1 MTSTYV
7 RKVSSEE
14 ARCGFIL
21 IEKSKRGMFPA
32 SGRRFTLCYMGNML
46 PVVVDEVSCEC
57 VGPEKPHVHYHL
69 HVPVELSAGDAVRI
83 RKEKGDF
90 LLEVEPV
97 RG

>member
-1 MTSTYV
+1 MVDSYE
-7 RKVSSEE
+7 KKISSEE

-21 IEKSKRGMFPA
+21 ILKNKRWMFPA
-32 SGRRFTLCYMGNML
+32 SGRRFNLCYRGNKL
-46 PVVVDEVSCEC
+46 PVVVDEIACEC

>member
-1 MTSTYV
+1 V

-21 IEKSKRGMFPA
+21 ILKNKRGMFPA
-32 SGRRFTLCYMGNML
+32 SGRRFTLCYRGNRL
-46 PVVVDEVSCEC
+46 PVVVDEIACEC
-57 VGPEKPHVHYHL
+57 VGPAKPHVHYHL
-69 HVPVELSAGDAVRI
+69 HVPVGLSAGDVIRI
-83 RKEKGDF
+83 RKEKKDF